1 MFGLDMWKLMSMWD
15 IQMEVSQGHLSI
27 LVCSVGE
34 RFRVNIMILEFLSTK
49 SCL

>member
-1 MFGLDMWKLMSMWD
+1 
-15 IQMEVSQGHLSI
+15 MEVSQGHLSI